1 MRHRKKGTSAWS
13 RHLLGLLLVSSL
25 DMWAQPYP
33 LSPVVPI
40 PSGDAVHPYFCLS
53 PKINQVY
60 ALNTPSGLYPHV
72 SLTPSS
78 SPHSWNITGLCR
90 EERIQVALRYLCSA
104 LEHGCLQPEHCPCV
118 PAHEGWV
125 HRGSATSLFSSTIAV
140 EVADYKTWRKSL
152 TYQSNW
158 QNVFKFMFK
167 ISTQK
172 MNKTCF

>member
-1 MRHRKKGTSAWS
+1 
-13 RHLLGLLLVSSL
+13 
-25 DMWAQPYP
+25 MWAQPYP

-60 ALNTPSGLYPHV
+60 ALNTPGGLYPHV

-90 EERIQVALRYLCSA
+90 EERIQAALRYLCSA

-125 HRGSATSLFSSTIAV
+125 HTGSATSLFSSTIAV

-152 TYQSNW
+152 TYQSNCLTECLQIHV
-158 QNVFKFMFK
+158 QNFQHRSWTKLAF
-167 ISTQK
+167 
-172 MNKTCF
+172 NKGIKYNYFIDLLQSNTAD